1 MATKMHDGDTGQE
14 PSTEELHEVLAHW
27 FKWVAEGYVG
37 PQPSPPLRETARQHV
52 ARGRQGS
59 LPSPDT
65 PSEAEVADVLRQRY
79 PSGLTFA
86 VVSYH
91 TNPLYAIKER
101 VQAEEGIDIDS
112 FDQGGQG
119 TYQERLAFELADRF
133 GLRIVTFTIAR
144 RFLTKKRYLNIHPRA
159 PVIPIPH
166 SGRYV
171 EDESGLVR
179 KENIYFIIDELVDNT
194 VNYLVENGIQ
204 VGFFSGHYATGMAAA
219 RRLSRRYGAAAG
231 RVIPYSTTTHSLG
244 WDRFVATHDTYTPSQ
259 LRNFNFPRRLTE
271 EKRAMQAADLVV
283 SVAPDETETIT
294 HPGLYGVPPE
304 KVVSIPGGVDTRLF
318 GLYDPAQDGDDVTSL
333 RREYGMAE
341 EERLILVIGRLW
353 DYRRKGV
360 DIALQTFARVRGV
373 IEREADALRLAL
385 VGVPPRD
392 DPLGRWGEL
401 RKEMEDLVH
410 KSGVES
416 STLLV
421 EMVPHEVVPAWL
433 HLTALSKGLVLALPR
448 VEPWGLMNLEAMATG
463 NIVVTIDQGGPPN
476 YIQSG
481 YDGLLV
487 NRDDLEGVVRRITE
501 ALRSEDLAQKI
512 RKNAH
517 LTASREYSWAGVAR
531 RFLWA
536 HLRTM
541 AISKGAP

>member
-1 MATKMHDGDTGQE
+1 MAADIPDGDAGRE
-14 PSTEELHEVLAHW
+14 ASTKELHEALARW
-27 FKWVAEGYVG
+27 FKWVVGGDEG
-37 PQPSPPLRETARQHV
+37 PQPSPPLKDIARKH
-52 ARGRQGS
+52 AGRGRHGS
-59 LPSPDT
+59 RPSLDA
-65 PSEAEVADVLRQRY
+65 PSESEVADILRQRY

-101 VQAEEGIDIDS
+101 FQAEEGIDIDS

-119 TYQERLAFELADRF
+119 IYQERLAFELADRF
-133 GLRIVTFTIAR
+133 ALRIVTFTIAR
-144 RFLTKKRYLNIHPRA
+144 SFLTKKRYLNIHPRA
-159 PVIPIPH
+159 PVVPIAH

-171 EDESGLVR
+171 EDGSGLVK
-179 KENIYFIIDELVDNT
+179 KESIYFIIDELVDNT
-194 VNYLVENGIQ
+194 VNYLVQNGIQ
-204 VGFFSGHYATGMAAA
+204 VDFFSGHYATGMAAA
-219 RRLSRRYGAAAG
+219 RRLSRRYGEAAG
-231 RVIPYSTTTHSLG
+231 RVIPYSATTHSLG

-259 LRNFNFPRRLTE
+259 LRNFNFPARLTE
-271 EKRAMQAADLVV
+271 EKRAVQAADLVV
-283 SVAPDETETIT
+283 TVAPDETETIT

-318 GLYDPAQDGDDVTSL
+318 RLYDPAQDGDDVTSL

-341 EERLILVIGRLW
+341 DDRLILVIGRLW

-360 DIALQTFARVRGV
+360 DIALQTFARVRAV
-373 IEREADALRLAL
+373 MELEAGALRLAL

-392 DPLGRWGEL
+392 DPLGKWGEL
-401 RKEMEDLVH
+401 RKEMEDLVL

-416 STLLV
+416 RTLLV

-448 VEPWGLMNLEAMATG
+448 VEPWGLMNLEGMATG

-481 YDGLLV
+481 YNGLLV
-487 NRDDLEGVVRRITE
+487 NRDDLKGVVRRITE

-517 LTASREYSWAGVAR
+517 LTASNEHSWAGVAR

-541 AISKGAP
+541 AISKGAS